1 MNEPKRRGSCISNPK
16 DKTKIQTED
25 LQKQNKPQTPSL
37 LPNTEQEQD
46 QGMVAKINNQKLNP
60 ITLTNFQEQIQNTGR
75 SDPKHPQ
82 NPKT

>member
-1 MNEPKRRGSCISNPK
+1 MNEPKRRGSCISNPE

-46 QGMVAKINNQKLNP
+46 
-60 ITLTNFQEQIQNTGR
+60 
-75 SDPKHPQ
+75 
-82 NPKT
+82 